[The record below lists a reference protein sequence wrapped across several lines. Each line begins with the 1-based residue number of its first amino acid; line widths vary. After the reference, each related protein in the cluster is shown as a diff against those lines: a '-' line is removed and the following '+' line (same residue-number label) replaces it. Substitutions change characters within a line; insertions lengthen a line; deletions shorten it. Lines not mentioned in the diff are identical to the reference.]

1 MAEFREVRVYVADCY
16 SDPKDHRND
25 SAEEE
30 SVIIERVRGKEPWLA
45 TLLRGIETHLSQN
58 EGDKS

>member
-1 MAEFREVRVYVADCY
+1 MRVYVADCY